1 MYDVRNRNSYTCNPL
16 FHTLQAAEAQ
26 ESLEEE
32 SMAAVRSNVAEE
44 IRSARP
50 DCSPDQVAVLVDE
63 EMATLQ
69 EMWERELNVLLDKI
83 SEAQECL
90 DTVPGIDLPA
100 VYAFIEKHTSKAAR
114 TAAWKE
120 RSHWITDPKRDAA
133 KAEARRQREAWRR
146 AEARAAERKQSKRAG
161 KRKRGEGEE
170 GDESEEESEEGEEED
185 EDEDEEDEEDWV
197 RAAEKVL
204 AHTRPIA
211 ETSRGLAPVGASG
224 YLEKLLRDCEETMVG
239 EATKAAADALQAD
252 VTTAPD
258 AAAGAAEGV
267 DAESKGDGTAGG
279 ASEQQKGADGAP
291 AGVGGQRAN
300 ALRAAAT
307 ASMLKTWD
315 VYDSAVSKAAAALEL
330 NAKVE
335 EIAEPKMTDVKEAVA
350 VVEEGKKGLTSQQIA
365 SMVKIGDGD
374 DAKKIKQ
381 ARRRTYES
389 WHVVGV
395 VTLAGAGSATALSEP
410 AVRIHPFLSECLKD
424 HQVEGVR
431 FMWQNCIHS
440 MALVQSG
447 DPGFGCI
454 LAHSMGLGKTLQ
466 VISFVHTV
474 LNQFHAHGLRTV
486 LIVAPVNVLHNW
498 KEEFRRWMPV
508 VGSGAAARG
517 GGGVGG
523 GKGGGEGV
531 GGVRGGP
538 ATWSGPKSGQEEQR
552 EEVDIPVYLLDDA
565 GRTNAER
572 ARQLRRWK
580 EGGGVMLIGYQAF
593 RMLCL
598 GTHVQKETLRHTFR
612 SCLQVCWEGAY
623 GGMLRGLRYE
633 HAFSALRRLETCAE
647 GDAATHLQIMPAGML
662 EWEVL
667 FRGLAGL
674 SVGGCVV
681 CTLVGFDPGP
691 DLLVCDE
698 AHTIKND
705 KADTTVALKCVRT
718 KRRIAL
724 TGSPL
729 QNNLT
734 EYYCMVDFV
743 REGTLG
749 TPHEFKNRFENPIIN
764 GQRSDSDK
772 SDVRLMRERSYVLA
786 NLLKGFV
793 QRRSADVVS
802 HELPDRFVYVVAEEE
817 EAIRQGG
824 LGVSGKLTIALD
836 ILRQAAAVGDKV
848 LFFSQSLLTLD
859 LLELL
864 LADMHDPV
872 GAAGGV
878 GAKWTAGVHW
888 YRIDG
893 SVSAARRQTIVNRFN
908 EPRSNRQARCV
919 LISTRAG
926 SVGIN
931 LVAANR
937 VVLLDGSWNP
947 AHDLQAMFRVWR
959 YGQTKKVFVYRLLAA
974 GTMEE
979 KIYNRQVVKEGLAAR
994 VVDEQQVVRHF
1005 TDRDLDGLFS
1015 LDDEPSHAPHTHA
1028 PHAPPHASSQTGPQ
1042 AEKHAEQPH
1051 GGVKE
1056 GGAQQQKGEKEGEGK
1071 KGGAGPKH
1079 GQGGGIGEGKEGE
1092 IADAIMRKI
1101 LSDHK
1106 DRWIVR
1112 WHEHEPLL
1120 REVEHE
1126 LSKEEQETAMKSYC
1140 DAEDKETMENTKML
1154 YLGCTYQPGQ
1164 FILVPPLGVPGLGTG
1179 GLGGGF
1185 GGAAGL
1191 GKGAM
1196 GQIGHFARV
1205 LRLLRSIAMA
1215 VPAHLHALPP
1225 LPHPSALSSPSRKWR
1240 ALGVPQSTLPL
1251 SRRVHDFL
1259 SGEPAR
1265 RSGNT
1270 HGEWDGSAQRGF
1282 REGGR
1287 RAGGRESIVAAIG
1300 ASSGGST
1307 APSRGQGSGVPHSNH
1322 SSSSSESDSDSLP
1335 ASRQSS
1341 SLSSS
1346 SSPASASASS
1356 ANSASA
1362 RHRLRG
1368 LRADDIRH
1376 PLDRQNTALLRAI
1389 PGLNDLGR
1397 VLLGPVQEQI
1407 LVLENLG
1414 SGVLVSPQQLPS
1426 LHALMEDAA
1435 ATLDMPSP
1443 PDLYVRQSPVP
1454 NAYTLAIN
1462 GQKPF
1467 VVVHTAL
1474 LDLLSPIEVQAVLAH
1489 ELGHLK
1495 CEHGLWLTF
1504 ANLLALGAAS
1514 SLPGFLGTMLARGLE
1529 DQLLRWLRA
1538 AELTCDRAALVV
1550 VRDPRVVVSVLM
1562 KLAGGSTSGGGS
1574 GWGVARAGGGPG
1586 GNDWGW
1592 AGMGGARAGSSVG
1605 AAGAGE
1611 MEGGGTRSS
1620 WWAEELSVDAFL
1632 AQARSYDEA
1641 ANSGPLAWYLR
1652 NAQTRQLAHPLPVLR
1667 AREVDRWARSPEFK
1681 VLMGRG
1687 NVASAGMV
1695 GASKGTGAGGGRTAG
1710 SSVEASGNG
1719 TSAPTARL
1727 AATPAASAASDAPSS
1742 GATPLLPLRSG
1753 ACGRPLSLVDTAFS
1767 APSLRESAQPSSASA
1782 RGRRGAVLVRAESV
1796 EGKWT
1801 REATDNTQGLGATA
1815 SANSD
1820 SEGEDA
1826 SAPRLT
1832 VAQKLQLQMSSP
1844 TSLPDGTT
1852 IPLPIGGRR
1861 RVLSA
1866 SYPLAAWTPAQ
1877 KRNLARATLLSK
1889 VGERNDS
1896 PLFATIGA
1904 LVLGPPVVILA
1915 VAFFSGY
1922 VDFLG

>member
-1 MYDVRNRNSYTCNPL
+1 
-16 FHTLQAAEAQ
+16 
-26 ESLEEE
+26 
-32 SMAAVRSNVAEE
+32 
-44 IRSARP
+44 
-50 DCSPDQVAVLVDE
+50 
-63 EMATLQ
+63 
-69 EMWERELNVLLDKI
+69 
-83 SEAQECL
+83 ECL

-146 AEARAAERKQSKRAG
+146 AEARAAERKRSKRAA
-161 KRKRGEGEE
+161 KRKRGEGEEE
-170 GDESEEESEEGEEED
+170 GDESEEESEEEEED
-185 EDEDEEDEEDWV
+185 DEEDEVDEEDWV
-197 RAAEKVL
+197 GAAEKVL

-211 ETSRGLAPVGASG
+211 ETSKGVIAPVGASG
-224 YLEKLLRDCEETMVG
+224 YLEQLLRDCEDTM
-239 EATKAAADALQAD
+239 
-252 VTTAPD
+252 
-258 AAAGAAEGV
+258 
-267 DAESKGDGTAGG
+267 
-279 ASEQQKGADGAP
+279 
-291 AGVGGQRAN
+291 
-300 ALRAAAT
+300 
-307 ASMLKTWD
+307 
-315 VYDSAVSKAAAALEL
+315 
-330 NAKVE
+330 
-335 EIAEPKMTDVKEAVA
+335 
-350 VVEEGKKGLTSQQIA
+350 
-365 SMVKIGDGD
+365 IGDGD
-374 DAKKIKQ
+374 DEKKMKQ
-381 ARRRTYES
+381 ARRRVRVRVKRQQQKQKQQEQELAKEGGGDGKQGTAGKPAQGTGKAAGES
-389 WHVVGV
+389 KAGKDKEEERESKRPRVVLVVSTDSSGSSDSEGVEMIRTSSSSGMEVEGEEMEEGEVREDQVVLGSDSQESDDVIVVGETRGKTDREV
-395 VTLAGAGSATALSEP
+395 EKGAVRGPGLVGRAGRKEGAKEEEEEEECLVRCTVCGQETPAKRSRVHSTLSVPLCRTCHVSRINVTFSVDKSDGTEQQCHWCGLGGHLLLCDTPKCRFTFCRSCVLRNFGAAEYRRIEISDAEGGSPWKCYCCDAGPLAGLQAEGAKVVARRGVRAARGVWGKKEKEGQGEGEKGAGLEGVGEEKARGEGGEGGEREAEGTNAERWRACTVYVAEVHSQHGAGWLPQGATKGLGDGCGGRAVHVAELHSQHGARAERGSRVRLDWLVLPDDVSPTPPSAPSPPSWLPIPSLP
-410 AVRIHPFLSECLKD
+410 S
-424 HQVEGVR
+424 QVEGVR

-440 MALVQSG
+440 KALVQSG

-466 VISFVHTV
+466 VITFVHTV
-474 LNQFHAHGLRTV
+474 LNQFHSHGLRTV

-517 GGGVGG
+517 GGAGG
-523 GKGGGEGV
+523 AGGGV
-531 GGVRGGP
+531 GGVGKGGDALCVLCCTCQGVTHP
-538 ATWSGPKSGQEEQR
+538 FILTMRRQEADE
-552 EEVDIPVYLLDDA
+552 
-565 GRTNAER
+565 AEPD
-572 ARQLRRWK
+572 
-580 EGGGVMLIGYQAF
+580 
-593 RMLCL
+593 
-598 GTHVQKETLRHTFR
+598 T
-612 SCLQVCWEGAY
+612 
-623 GGMLRGLRYE
+623 
-633 HAFSALRRLETCAE
+633 
-647 GDAATHLQIMPAGML
+647 DAATL
-662 EWEVL
+662 EPH
-667 FRGLAGL
+667 F
-674 SVGGCVV
+674 C
-681 CTLVGFDPGP
+681 
-691 DLLVCDE
+691 
-698 AHTIKND
+698 
-705 KADTTVALKCVRT
+705 
-718 KRRIAL
+718 
-724 TGSPL
+724 SPL
-729 QNNLT
+729 TPTPSCLASLT
-734 EYYCMVDFV
+734 
-743 REGTLG
+743 
-749 TPHEFKNRFENPIIN
+749 PPSSP
-764 GQRSDSDK
+764 QSWW
-772 SDVRLMRERSYVLA
+772 
-786 NLLKGFV
+786 
-793 QRRSADVVS
+793 Q
-802 HELPDRFVYVVAEEE
+802 EEE

-836 ILRQAAAVGDKV
+836 ILRQAAAAGDKV

-872 GAAGGV
+872 ASAAGGGAAGV

-959 YGQTKKVFVYRLLAA
+959 YGQNKKVFVYRLLAA

-1015 LDDEPSHAPHTHA
+1015 LDDEPSHAPHPNG
-1028 PHAPPHASSQTGPQ
+1028 PH
-1042 AEKHAEQPH
+1042 AEKHAEQQQEGGRKQ
-1051 GGVKE
+1051 GGV
-1056 GGAQQQKGEKEGEGK
+1056 QQQKGEKEGGP
-1071 KGGAGPKH
+1071 GAKH
-1079 GQGGGIGEGKEGE
+1079 KQGGGIEGGKEGE

-1101 LSDHK
+1101 LADHK

-1120 REVEHE
+1120 REVEHH
-1126 LSKEEQETAMKSYC
+1126 LSKEEKETAMKSYS
-1140 DAEDKETMENTKML
+1140 
-1154 YLGCTYQPGQ
+1154 
-1164 FILVPPLGVPGLGTG
+1164 
-1179 GLGGGF
+1179 
-1185 GGAAGL
+1185 
-1191 GKGAM
+1191 
-1196 GQIGHFARV
+1196 

-1225 LPHPSALSSPSRKWR
+1225 LPHPSALASPSRTSR
-1240 ALGVPQSTLPL
+1240 ALGAPQCTLPL
-1251 SRRVHDFL
+1251 RRRVHDFL

-1265 RSGNT
+1265 RTGSI

-1287 RAGGRESIVAAIG
+1287 RAGGRESIIAAIG
-1300 ASSGGST
+1300 GSSGGT
-1307 APSRGQGSGVPHSNH
+1307 AAPSRGQGSGVPQANH
-1322 SSSSSESDSDSLP
+1322 MSSSSDSDSDTSP
-1335 ASRQSS
+1335 ARQSP

-1346 SSPASASASS
+1346 ASSSAPASASS

-1426 LHALMEDAA
+1426 LHALMEEAA
-1435 ATLDMPSP
+1435 VALDMPSP

-1474 LDLLSPIEVQAVLAH
+1474 LDLLSPLEVQAVLAH

-1574 GWGVARAGGGPG
+1574 GWGVGRAGGGPG

-1592 AGMGGARAGSSVG
+1592 AGMGVARAGSSAG
-1605 AAGAGE
+1605 AAGVGGN
-1611 MEGGGTRSS
+1611 EGGGSRGS

-1687 NVASAGMV
+1687 NVPSAGMV
-1695 GASKGTGAGGGRTAG
+1695 GAAKGAGAGGGKTAG
-1710 SSVEASGNG
+1710 SSAEASGNG
-1719 TSAPTARL
+1719 MSAPTARL
-1727 AATPAASAASDAPSS
+1727 AAPPSASAASDASS
-1742 GATPLLPLRSG
+1742 AGATPLLPLRSG
-1753 ACGRPLSLVDTAFS
+1753 SSGRPLSRQSAAFS
-1767 APSLRESAQPSSASA
+1767 APTPGEFAQPSSASA

-1796 EGKWT
+1796 EAKGA
-1801 REATDNTQGLGATA
+1801 REETQPGVAA
-1815 SANSD
+1815 SAYSD

-1877 KRNLARATLLSK
+1877 KRNLARATLLNK